1 MVLAPEH
8 PYVMDLVSSENRSNV
23 EKYIENSQKKSD
35 LDRGDLNKNKTGVF
49 LGEYALNPV
58 NGERIP
64 IWIADYVLMSY
75 GTGAIM
81 AVPGHDDR
89 DHEFAKKYNLPIL
102 EVVSGGDITKEAYTD
117 NENGLLVNSSNDN
130 GLDLNGKLVSEAIAH
145 VISWLSD
152 NKKGVSKTQYK
163 LRDWL
168 FSRQRYWGE
177 PIPIIHKDN
186 GDIIPVEYSD
196 LPLTL
201 PQVDKYEPADT
212 GESPLAN
219 IKEWVE
225 VEGGRR
231 ETNTMPQW
239 AGSCWYF

>member
-1 MVLAPEH
+1 
-8 PYVMDLVSSENRSNV
+8 
-23 EKYIENSQKKSD
+23 
-35 LDRGDLNKNKTGVF
+35 
-49 LGEYALNPV
+49 
-58 NGERIP
+58 
-64 IWIADYVLMSY
+64 MSY

-89 DHEFAKKYNLPIL
+89 DHEFAKKYNLPIR
-102 EVVSGGDITKEAYTD
+102 EVVSGGDVTIEAYTD

-130 GLDLNGKLVSEAIAH
+130 GLDLNGKLVSDAIAH

-219 IKEWVE
+219 IKRM
-225 VEGGRR
+225 GR
-231 ETNTMPQW
+231 
-239 AGSCWYF
+239 G